1 MYELRLDTGTF
12 TLLERGHNFARYK
25 GVLSKPGVLDYPE
38 LNRKE
43 LIPEE
48 ELFHADTKRSFRGVP
63 MVLTDRQNLHPGK
76 IDSDNF
82 REHIVGALGDNVRE
96 ESGQLVAEFT
106 IYDRETSRR
115 IDSGE
120 LSQLSIARTMIPV
133 EKNGSHKGK
142 EYQVIQTNIRGNHV
156 ALTPRGRAGKD
167 ARVLQRTDSKEDKMA
182 VVSYRADSDGK
193 DHDIPSEVAKDIEVL
208 KSKKEELSQSAKEKD
223 DKIKDLEEKIKT
235 LSGESGKDS
244 SKEIEDL
251 KRELEIMKALS
262 QTAKQEADAWKKKAE
277 ELQTLKPDELDKA
290 VKERAKLIEQGK
302 AIVGDSEDFSGLS
315 NSQIKDKI
323 ISKALPYPSD
333 MRSDSITDVVREA
346 QFSAAIRLSSALAT
360 KNPSGIRTEERG
372 DSKKDYRLEMHN
384 WKGDQK

>member
-25 GVLSKPGVLDYPE
+25 GILSKPGVLDYPE

-133 EKNGSHKGK
+133 EKNGSHEGK
-142 EYQVIQTNIRGNHV
+142 DYQVIQTNIRGNHV

-208 KSKKEELSQSAKEKD
+208 KSKKRRTFSVR
-223 DKIKDLEEKIKT
+223 
-235 LSGESGKDS
+235 
-244 SKEIEDL
+244 
-251 KRELEIMKALS
+251 KRERRQDKRFGRENQNSFKRVR
-262 QTAKQEADAWKKKAE
+262 QRFKQRNRGSKTRT
-277 ELQTLKPDELDKA
+277 QSP
-290 VKERAKLIEQGK
+290 RGIEPNRK
-302 AIVGDSEDFSGLS
+302 T
-315 NSQIKDKI
+315 
-323 ISKALPYPSD
+323 
-333 MRSDSITDVVREA
+333 RSR
-346 QFSAAIRLSSALAT
+346 
-360 KNPSGIRTEERG
+360 
-372 DSKKDYRLEMHN
+372 RLEKESRRVTN
-384 WKGDQK
+384 SKTRRT